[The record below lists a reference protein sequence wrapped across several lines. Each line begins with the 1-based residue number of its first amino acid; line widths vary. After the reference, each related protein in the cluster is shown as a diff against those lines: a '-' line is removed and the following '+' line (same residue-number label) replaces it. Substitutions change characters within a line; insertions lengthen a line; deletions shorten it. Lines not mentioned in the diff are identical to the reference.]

1 MPIIEIDNYLK
12 KIDKMTD
19 NGNLDQAAF
28 HCLYLLRQ
36 FPKML
41 RLYERLG
48 RTFLEMDNY
57 SSALNIYLRLCSA
70 QPDNFL
76 NHISLAYT
84 YVECGR
90 TENAI
95 MHCET
100 VNCLQPDNESIKKD
114 LNAWMN
120 AHSVSFSSDD
130 RLLGEFSE
138 GIRAYH
144 KKDYEIACKHF
155 LSAGKK
161 PAPNLPLLFLGLSY
175 FEKGDV
181 QKGVWLL
188 ESVLRR
194 EPYNQT
200 ALRTLAVHYAEHD
213 RMKFHRILEKLIDL
227 DPQYQHWEITGGEIV
242 PQHSPV
248 NVAYYDWTG
257 IPNTRVRIGW
267 HQASEKL
274 ILNDNSKIPAWLEL
288 LPITNNASDSE
299 KSVQSLINDFETSD
313 SGEIFYIN
321 SFFKSKNT
329 IDEPETVEVKN
340 TNGLQSSASSELDE
354 AFSYLEHIASRGFQP
369 IDPKQVKP
377 ASSGEADSSSEAA
390 EAPAEEAE
398 EQTHQVPSTE
408 DRQMMR
414 EAWRCFSTDQQE
426 LGVQLYRKL
435 IAKPNCVNAVSEE
448 LEKLVILFPE
458 NTDLAD
464 LYNSIKK

>member
-1 MPIIEIDNYLK
+1 MSVIEIDNYLT
-12 KIDKMTD
+12 KIDKLTD
-19 NGNLDQAAF
+19 NGNLEQAAF

-41 RLYERLG
+41 RIYERLG

-57 SSALNIYLRLCSA
+57 NSALNTYLRLCSA

-100 VNCLQPDNESIKKD
+100 VNCLQPDNETIKKD
-114 LNAWMN
+114 LSAWME

-130 RLLGEFSE
+130 RLLKEFSD

-144 KKDYEIACKHF
+144 QKDYSTACKHF

-161 PAPNLPLLFLGLSY
+161 PTPNLPILYLGLSY
-175 FEKGDV
+175 YEKGDI

-200 ALRTLAVHYAEHD
+200 ALRTLAVYYSEHD
-213 RMKFHRILEKLIDL
+213 RMKFHSCLDKLVDL
-227 DPQYQHWEITGGEIV
+227 DPLYQHWEINNKEITA
-242 PQHSPV
+242 QHFPI
-248 NVAYYDWTG
+248 NVAYYEWTG

-274 ILNDNSKIPAWLEL
+274 ILNDNSKIPAWLDL
-288 LPITNNASDSE
+288 LPITNSASDSE
-299 KSVQSLINDFETSD
+299 ESVQSLMNDLEASD
-313 SGEIFYIN
+313 SGELFYIN
-321 SFFKSKNT
+321 SFFKSKNI
-329 IDEPETVEVKN
+329 IDEPVTSDLKETESI
-340 TNGLQSSASSELDE
+340 QSNASSELDE
-354 AFSYLEHIASRGFQP
+354 AFNYLEHIASRGFQP
-369 IDPKQVKP
+369 IDPKPEKNPDKSQE
-377 ASSGEADSSSEAA
+377 STNNDSESVTDKK
-390 EAPAEEAE
+390 EESLA
-398 EQTHQVPSTE
+398 QSPTTE

-435 IAKPNCVNAVSEE
+435 IAKPNCVSAVSEE

-458 NTDLAD
+458 NTELAD
-464 LYNSIKK
+464 LFNSIKE

>member
-1 MPIIEIDNYLK
+1 MSVIEIDNYLTN
-12 KIDKMTD
+12 IDKLTH
-19 NGNLDQAAF
+19 NGNLEQAAF

-41 RLYERLG
+41 RIYERLG

-57 SSALNIYLRLCSA
+57 NGALNTYLRLCSA

-100 VNCLQPDNESIKKD
+100 VNCLQPDNETIKKD
-114 LNAWMN
+114 LSAWME

-130 RLLGEFSE
+130 RLLREFSD

-144 KKDYEIACKHF
+144 QKDYSTACKHF

-161 PAPNLPLLFLGLSY
+161 PIPNLPILYLGLSY
-175 FEKGDV
+175 YEKGDI

-200 ALRTLAVHYAEHD
+200 ALRTLAVYYSEND
-213 RMKFHRILEKLIDL
+213 RLKFHNCLDKLADL
-227 DPQYQHWEITGGEIV
+227 DPQYQHWEINNGEISA
-242 PQHSPV
+242 QHFPI
-248 NVAYYDWTG
+248 NIAYYEWTG

-299 KSVQSLINDFETSD
+299 ESVQSLMNDLEASD
-313 SGEIFYIN
+313 SGELFYIN
-321 SFFKSKNT
+321 SFFKSKNI
-329 IDEPETVEVKN
+329 IDEPVSSSDSKESVN
-340 TNGLQSSASSELDE
+340 IQSNATSELDE
-354 AFSYLEHIASRGFQP
+354 AFNYLEHIASRGFQP
-369 IDPKQVKP
+369 IDPKPEKISNETQEGLNISP
-377 ASSGEADSSSEAA
+377 EAGSDEK
-390 EAPAEEAE
+390 EENST
-398 EQTHQVPSTE
+398 QSPTTE

-435 IAKPNCVNAVSEE
+435 IAKPNCVSAVSEE

-464 LYNSIKK
+464 LYNSIKE

>member
-12 KIDKMTD
+12 KIDKLTD

-36 FPKML
+36 YPKMVK
-41 RLYERLG
+41 LYERLG

-57 SSALNIYLRLCSA
+57 NGALNIYLRLCSS

-90 TENAI
+90 TENSI

-100 VNCLQPDNESIKKD
+100 AKCLQPDNETIERD
-114 LNAWMN
+114 LKSWMA

-130 RLLGEFSE
+130 RLLEEFSN
-138 GIRAYH
+138 GIRSYQ
-144 KKDYEIACKHF
+144 KKDFSSACKHF

-161 PAPNLPLLFLGLSY
+161 PTPNLPVLYLGLSY
-175 FEKGDV
+175 YEKGDY
-181 QKGVWLL
+181 QTGIWLL
-188 ESVLRR
+188 ESVLRK

-200 ALRTLAVHYAEHD
+200 ALKALAVYYSNHD
-213 RMKFHRILEKLIDL
+213 QMKFHRCLDKLIDL
-227 DPQYQHWEITGGEIV
+227 EPQFQHWEIRDGELTY
-242 PQHSPV
+242 QHYPI
-248 NVAYYDWTG
+248 NVAYYEWTG

-274 ILNDNSKIPAWLEL
+274 ILNDNSKIPAWLDL
-288 LPITNNASDSE
+288 LPITNTASDSE
-299 KSVQSLINDFETSD
+299 ESVQSLMNELEASEY
-313 SGEIFYIN
+313 GELLYIN

-329 IDEPETVEVKN
+329 IDEPEIADTKETDKLKSN
-340 TNGLQSSASSELDE
+340 ASSELDE
-354 AFSYLEHIASRGFQP
+354 AFNYLEHIASRGFQP
-369 IDPKQVKP
+369 IDPKPEKDPKEQKQSDESAPGESDKPIEESIP
-377 ASSGEADSSSEAA
+377 AS
-390 EAPAEEAE
+390 PTTEE
-398 EQTHQVPSTE
+398 
-408 DRQMMR
+408 RQMMR

-435 IAKPNCVNAVSEE
+435 ISKPNCVSAVSEE

-458 NTDLAD
+458 NNDLAD
-464 LYNSIKK
+464 LYNSIK

>member
-12 KIDKMTD
+12 KIDNLTD
-19 NGNLDQAAF
+19 NGNLEQAAF

-41 RLYERLG
+41 RIYERLG
-48 RTFLEMDNY
+48 RAFLEMDNY
-57 SSALNIYLRLCSA
+57 NGALNTYLRLCSS

-95 MHCET
+95 LHCET
-100 VNCLQPDNESIKKD
+100 ANCLQPDNQPIAKD
-114 LNAWMN
+114 LSAWME

-130 RLLGEFSE
+130 RLLEEFSA

-144 KKDYEIACKHF
+144 EKDYTAACKHF
-155 LSAGKK
+155 FAAGKK
-161 PAPNLPLLFLGLSY
+161 PMPNLPVLFLGLSY
-175 FEKGDV
+175 YEKGET

-188 ESVLRR
+188 ESLLRR

-200 ALRTLAVHYAEHD
+200 ALCALAAYYSEQD
-213 RMKFHRILEKLIDL
+213 RMKFHHCLDKLIDL
-227 DPQYQHWEITGGEIV
+227 DPEFQHWEIKDGKLV
-242 PQHSPV
+242 SQHFPI

-274 ILNDNSKIPAWLEL
+274 ILNDNSKIPSWLEL
-288 LPITNNASDSE
+288 LPIADNS
-299 KSVQSLINDFETSD
+299 SVPEESIQSLLNELEISD
-313 SGEIFYIN
+313 SGEMIYRK
-321 SFFKSKNT
+321 SFFSSKNT
-329 IDEPETVEVKN
+329 IQEPASGEQKPSAQEK
-340 TNGLQSSASSELDE
+340 SSASSELDE
-354 AFSYLEHIASRGFQP
+354 AFNYLEHIASRGFQP
-369 IDPKQVKP
+369 IDPRP
-377 ASSGEADSSSEAA
+377 AKTDPEKSGNEARGDETDLQKDEAQ
-390 EAPAEEAE
+390 PV
-398 EQTHQVPSTE
+398 QTPSTE

-426 LGVQLYRKL
+426 LGVQLYQKL
-435 IAKPNCVNAVSEE
+435 IAKPNCVSAVKEE

-458 NTDLAD
+458 NEELAN
-464 LYNSIKK
+464 LYNSIKE

>member
-1 MPIIEIDNYLK
+1 MSVIEIDNYLN
-12 KIDKMTD
+12 KIDKLTD
-19 NGNLDQAAF
+19 NGNLEQAAF

-41 RLYERLG
+41 RIYERLG

-57 SSALNIYLRLCSA
+57 NGALNTYLRLCSA

-100 VNCLQPDNESIKKD
+100 VNCLQPDNETIKKD
-114 LNAWMN
+114 LSAWME

-130 RLLGEFSE
+130 RLLREFSD

-144 KKDYEIACKHF
+144 KKDYSTACKHF

-161 PAPNLPLLFLGLSY
+161 PTPNLPILYLGLSY
-175 FEKGDV
+175 YEKGDI

-200 ALRTLAVHYAEHD
+200 ALRTLAVYYSEHD
-213 RMKFHRILEKLIDL
+213 RMKFHRCLDKLTDL
-227 DPQYQHWEITGGEIV
+227 DPQFQHWEITNGEITA
-242 PQHSPV
+242 QHFPI
-248 NVAYYDWTG
+248 NVAYYEWTG

-288 LPITNNASDSE
+288 LPVTNNASDSE
-299 KSVQSLINDFETSD
+299 ESVQSLMNDLEASD
-313 SGEIFYIN
+313 SGELFYIN
-321 SFFKSKNT
+321 SFFKSKNI
-329 IDEPETVEVKN
+329 IDEPVSAESKDTAN
-340 TNGLQSSASSELDE
+340 IQSNASSELDE
-354 AFSYLEHIASRGFQP
+354 AFNYLEHIASRGFQP
-369 IDPKQVKP
+369 IDPRPEKNPEK
-377 ASSGEADSSSEAA
+377 SEDTPDNDPERGTAQR
-390 EAPAEEAE
+390 EENLT
-398 EQTHQVPSTE
+398 QSPTTE

-435 IAKPNCVNAVSEE
+435 IAKPNCVSAVSEE

-458 NTDLAD
+458 NTDLAN
-464 LYNSIKK
+464 LYNSIKE

>member
-1 MPIIEIDNYLK
+1 MPNIEIDNYLK
-12 KIDKMTD
+12 KIDKLTD
-19 NGNLDQAAF
+19 NGNLEQATF

-41 RLYERLG
+41 RIYERLG

-57 SSALNIYLRLCSA
+57 NGALNIYLRLCSA

-100 VNCLQPDNESIKKD
+100 ANCLQPDNETVEKD
-114 LNAWMN
+114 LTAWMA

-130 RLLGEFSE
+130 RLLNEFSS
-138 GIRAYH
+138 GIRAYYQ
-144 KKDYEIACKHF
+144 KDYTAACKHF

-161 PAPNLPLLFLGLSY
+161 PIPNLPILYLGLSF
-175 FEKGDV
+175 FEKGDI

-200 ALRTLAVHYAEHD
+200 ALRTLAVYYSDHD
-213 RMKFHRILEKLIDL
+213 RMKFHRCLEKLIDL
-227 DPQYQHWEITGGEIV
+227 DPLFQHWIIQDGEIIS
-242 PQHSPV
+242 QHFPI

-257 IPNTRVRIGW
+257 IPNARVRIGW

-274 ILNDNSKIPAWLEL
+274 ILNDNSKIPAWLDL
-288 LPITNNASDSE
+288 LPITNNASESE
-299 KSVQSLINDFETSD
+299 ESVQTLMSELENSEA
-313 SGEIFYIN
+313 GELFYIN

-329 IDEPETVEVKN
+329 ILEPDSVDQKT
-340 TNGLQSSASSELDE
+340 TNLTQTSGSSELDE
-354 AFSYLEHIASRGFQP
+354 AFNYLEHIASRGFQP
-369 IDPKQVKP
+369 IDPRPEKNGNDEK
-377 ASSGEADSSSEAA
+377 
-390 EAPAEEAE
+390 AP
-398 EQTHQVPSTE
+398 EQTENNQSEQAVDQAPQGPTTE

-435 IAKPNCVNAVSEE
+435 IAKPNCVSSVSEE

-458 NTDLAD
+458 NTELSD
-464 LYNSIKK
+464 LYNSIKE

>member
-1 MPIIEIDNYLK
+1 MPVIDIDSYLN
-12 KIDKMTD
+12 KIDRLTD
-19 NGNLDQAAF
+19 NGNLEQAAF

-41 RLYERLG
+41 QVYERLG

-57 SSALNIYLRLCSA
+57 NGALNTYLRLCSA

-95 MHCET
+95 IHCEAA
-100 VNCLQPDNESIKKD
+100 NCLQPDNETIKKD
-114 LNAWMN
+114 LTAWME

-138 GIRAYH
+138 GIRSYH
-144 KKDYEIACKHF
+144 RKNYTSACKHF
-155 LSAGKK
+155 LAAGKK
-161 PAPNLPLLFLGLSY
+161 PVPNLPILYLGLSY
-175 FEKGDV
+175 YEQGDI

-200 ALRTLAVHYAEHD
+200 ALRTLAVYYSDHD
-213 RMKFHRILEKLIDL
+213 KIKFHQCLDKLIEL
-227 DPQYQHWEITGGEIV
+227 DPQYLHWEIRNGEII
-242 PQHSPV
+242 SLNYPV
-248 NVAYYDWTG
+248 NIAYYEWTG
-257 IPNTRVRIGW
+257 IPNARVRIGW

-274 ILNDNSKIPAWLEL
+274 ILNDNTKIPAWLDL
-288 LPITNNASDSE
+288 LPIVNNASDSE
-299 KSVQSLINDFETSD
+299 ESVQSLMNDLEAADT
-313 SGEIFYIN
+313 GEIYYIK
-321 SFFKSKNT
+321 SFFESKNT
-329 IDEPETVEVKN
+329 VPEPYNPETKPAGTVQP
-340 TNGLQSSASSELDE
+340 GASSELDE
-354 AFSYLEHIASRGFQP
+354 AFNYLEHIASRGFQP
-369 IDPKQVKP
+369 IEPKSDKSEP
-377 ASSGEADSSSEAA
+377 EENTADVPESEDT
-390 EAPAEEAE
+390 ETGSTQAPVN
-398 EQTHQVPSTE
+398 TPSTE

-435 IAKPNCVNAVSEE
+435 IEKPNCVPAVSEE

-458 NTDLAD
+458 NTELAE
-464 LYNSIKK
+464 LYNSIKE